1 MYKEKVRKDCTR
13 NRVIIIIFDMNIM
26 MFTWAS
32 FSPFLKN
39 THDPNTVSS
48 LRDHPS
54 CDILAASPPW
64 ASANHSLFE
73 R

>member
-1 MYKEKVRKDCTR
+1 
-13 NRVIIIIFDMNIM
+13 MNIM

-32 FSPFLKN
+32 FSHFLKN

-54 CDILAASPPW
+54 AVSVILAASPLGLGK
-64 ASANHSLFE
+64 SLFV
-73 R
+73 